1 MGVTVSPPLRNRPS
15 TSIVTTVD
23 FFNGIR
29 T

>member
-1 MGVTVSPPLRNRPS
+1 MGVTVSPPLRYQPFP
-15 TSIVTTVD
+15 SIVTTVD